1 MIKVVK
7 GDITTLAVDVIFN
20 AAKRV
25 VREVR
30 EFLTRWRR
38 DAEGVEVIFCCISE
52 RDTAVCDAQV

>member
-1 MIKVVK
+1 MIKVIQ
-7 GDITTLAVDVIFN
+7 GDITTLAVDAIVN
-20 AAKRV
+20 AVQIA

-52 RDTAVCDAQV
+52 RDKEVCDAQV

>member
-1 MIKVVK
+1 MMKIIQ
-7 GDITTLAVDVIFN
+7 GDITTLAVDAIVN
-20 AAKRV
+20 AVQIA

-52 RDTAVCDAQV
+52 RDKEVCDAQV